1 MNKAVCILGIVVM
14 VAKGTL
20 TPSVSV
26 RCRNPQPDFKETVGK
41 RNQLYGPVEE
51 LVYSADLKSVPLMWM
66 RVRVTSGLPSA
77 PEDKLVASS
86 PFQGEEEGSRPSGC
100 PKGSVAFRL
109 LLTTPQTVKRSG
121 SDD

>member
-26 RCRNPQPDFKETVGK
+26 RCRNPQPDFKETVSVNGTTICHSDGTAIHSRLK
-41 RNQLYGPVEE
+41 IVRPYGIVGWTPT
-51 LVYSADLKSVPLMWM
+51 YG
-66 RVRVTSGLPSA
+66 T
-77 PEDKLVASS
+77 
-86 PFQGEEEGSRPSGC
+86 
-100 PKGSVAFRL
+100 KGSVAFRL
-109 LLTTPQTVKRSG
+109 LSTTPQTVKRSG

>member
-1 MNKAVCILGIVVM
+1 MELLYIHDSKSCA
-14 VAKGTL
+14 L
-20 TPSVSV
+20 TGLW
-26 RCRNPQPDFKETVGK
+26 VG
-41 RNQLYGPVEE
+41 LPPM
-51 LVYSADLKSVPLMWM
+51 A
-66 RVRVTSGLPSA
+66 PSA

-86 PFQGEEEGSRPSGC
+86 PFHGEEEGSRPSGC